1 MQESTRRTAQTHQ
14 RPEQALLIDVPRGI
28 ALTERAE
35 EARRWAHQYATLGW
49 SVTPSCGGHR
59 EWCFAPDRHPAGPA
73 WRDELTTDAEALN
86 RLWDARPAAYGVI
99 AGTGPDR
106 GLTALRVTGPMWS
119 RVVVALAAAGI
130 EAPVMRLAAAYDRG
144 PERLYVITAAEAEPV
159 PEGPW
164 ADLIAVHPSGF
175 PLPLPAASR
184 GGHAQWAAMP
194 GGLPLPTARDVF
206 AALAPLYLS

>member
-1 MQESTRRTAQTHQ
+1 MEHPALHVPQGAES
-14 RPEQALLIDVPRGI
+14 PERDLRIDAPRG
-28 ALTERAE
+28 AEVWERAE
-35 EARRWAHQYATLGW
+35 EARRWARRYAALGW

-59 EWCFAPDRHPAGPA
+59 EWCFAPDRHPAGPT

-86 RLWDARPAAYGVI
+86 RLWGARPSAYGVI
-99 AGTGPDR
+99 AGTGPGR
-106 GLTALRVTGPMWS
+106 GLAALRVAGPVWS
-119 RVVVALAAAGI
+119 RVVAALAAAGI
-130 EAPVMRLAAAYDRG
+130 EPPVMRLASAHVRG

-206 AALAPLYLS
+206 AALAPLHLS